1 MKKITV
7 KRLLYRDIAS
17 SEIFYGGEVYDKHL
31 TTYNI
36 LGSIFTAGRHQWCST
51 GRSIFQFDRNG
62 EMQYQIYVGT
72 FVQYQKSWYNLLSDN
87 IKRIL
92 RI

>member
-1 MKKITV
+1 MKKVVV

-17 SEIFYGGEVYDKHL
+17 SETFYGGEEYDGHL

-36 LGSIFTAGRHQWCST
+36 LGSIFTTDKHQWCST
-51 GRSIFQFDRNG
+51 GSSIFQFDRNG

-72 FVQYQKSWYNLLSDN
+72 FVQYQKSWYNLVWDWVR
-87 IKRIL
+87 RI
-92 RI
+92 I

>member
-1 MKKITV
+1 MKKVIV
-7 KRLLYRDIAS
+7 KRLLYRDITT
-17 SEIFYGGEVYDKHL
+17 SETLYGGEEYDGHL
-31 TTYNI
+31 EPYHI
-36 LGSIFTAGRHQWCST
+36 LCSIFTRGRHQWCST
-51 GRSIFQFDRNG
+51 GNSIYQFNQNG

-72 FVQYQKSWYNLLSDN
+72 FIQYQKSWYDLLSDN